1 MDYEYL
7 SGLVGGTEASPRG
20 RVGVAGR
27 AEVRD
32 WAIGALREVA
42 DDSRPVRAVSHP
54 LGFTCLPIERT
65 GPNGVCVHVWSP
77 LVGRAAPTT
86 SAIHAHCWELTSYA
100 LFGQLGNTLMALSD
114 AVDGHAGA
122 SLPRRPGRSGDE
134 GGPYRVLEVHSA
146 NDIDDLVP
154 TSQLVRCVPGP
165 RQVISIGGVYSVP
178 AGVFHATEVA
188 PGAEAATV
196 ALGRVVH
203 GVCDRSL
210 GRPDSA
216 RHAVRRHQ
224 CDAEQTAAAARIVLD
239 RLLAANAC
247 PA

>member
-1 MDYEYL
+1 
-7 SGLVGGTEASPRG
+7 
-20 RVGVAGR
+20 
-27 AEVRD
+27 
-32 WAIGALREVA
+32 
-42 DDSRPVRAVSHP
+42 
-54 LGFTCLPIERT
+54 
-65 GPNGVCVHVWSP
+65 
-77 LVGRAAPTT
+77 
-86 SAIHAHCWELTSYA
+86 
-100 LFGQLGNTLMALSD
+100 
-114 AVDGHAGA
+114 
-122 SLPRRPGRSGDE
+122 
-134 GGPYRVLEVHSA
+134 VLEVHSA